1 MHLALRMREKLN
13 GAIAYQ
19 VRILADAIAQ
29 RMRLSREISSQETL
43 KLDLARSEL
52 VLLSIEPRGSADSLE
67 QRF

>member
-13 GAIAYQ
+13 SAIADQ
-19 VRILADAIAQ
+19 AWILADAIAQ
-29 RMRLSREISSQETL
+29 RMRLSREISSQEIL

-52 VLLSIEPRGSADSLE
+52 ALLSSEPRGSADSLE